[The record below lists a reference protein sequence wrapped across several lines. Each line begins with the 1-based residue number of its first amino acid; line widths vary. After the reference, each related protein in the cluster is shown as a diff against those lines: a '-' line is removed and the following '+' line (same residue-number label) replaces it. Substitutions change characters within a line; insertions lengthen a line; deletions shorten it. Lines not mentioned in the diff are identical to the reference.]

1 MPRLR
6 KQEGKDMTAVYFNR
20 YKRNSVG
27 PGIGL
32 TFYLVLLCTGAS
44 FAQSKTII
52 DEWAS
57 VQAPKPPELRPV
69 KIDDPKSTAYLV
81 LDMVKQTCNSERRP
95 RCLATL
101 PQVQAFLSLA
111 RSKGLPVIYSYT
123 TTSTPG
129 DIFPEVAPLAG
140 EPLVRA
146 PADKFVGTDLE
157 KILRDKGI
165 KTVIAIG
172 TAAHGAV
179 ISTASQAAFRGFKV
193 IVPVDGMSSENTYFE
208 QYTAYHLTNAPGVA
222 AQVTLTKFDLIQF

>member
-1 MPRLR
+1 M
-6 KQEGKDMTAVYFNR
+6 AF
-20 YKRNSVG
+20 S
-27 PGIGL
+27 
-32 TFYLVLLCTGAS
+32 LVLLCADIS

-57 VQAPKPPELRPV
+57 VQAPKPPELKPV
-69 KIDDPKSTAYLV
+69 KIDDPKSTAFLV
-81 LDMVKQTCNSERRP
+81 LDLVKQGCSNERRP
-95 RCLATL
+95 RCITSV
-101 PQVQAFLSLA
+101 PQIQAFLTQA
-111 RSKGLPVIYSYT
+111 RSKGLFVIHSYT
-123 TTSTPG
+123 TSSSPA
-129 DIFPEVAPLAG
+129 DFLPEVAPLAG

-165 KTVIAIG
+165 KTVIVVG

-222 AQVTLTKFDLIQF
+222 QQVTLTKFDMIQF

>member
-1 MPRLR
+1 MTYSNEHRLCALR
-6 KQEGKDMTAVYFNR
+6 RPA
-20 YKRNSVG
+20 
-27 PGIGL
+27 GL
-32 TFYLVLLCTGAS
+32 AISIVLLCAGAS

-57 VQAPKPPELRPV
+57 VQAPKPPELKSV

-81 LDMVKQTCNSERRP
+81 LDLVKQTCNSERRP
-95 RCLATL
+95 RCVTSV
-101 PQVQAFLSLA
+101 PRIQAFLAQA
-111 RSKGLPVIYSYT
+111 RSKGLAVVHSYT
-123 TTSTPG
+123 TSSTPA

-165 KTVIAIG
+165 KTVIVAG

-179 ISTASQAAFRGFKV
+179 IATASQAAFRGFKV

-208 QYTAYHLTNAPGVA
+208 QYTAYHLTTAPGVA
-222 AQVTLTKFDLIQF
+222 QQATLTKFDMIQF